1 LLAAKLAKPARPVYK
16 SGMKNFLFL
25 AGLSG
30 ALAVIAGAF
39 GAHGL
44 EGRLEPRLLAA
55 FTTAAH
61 YQLVHAVAMAVAA
74 LAARDRRAAPRARL
88 AAMLFLTGTLLFSG
102 SLYAL
107 ALSGIRVFAF
117 VTPVGGVAFIAGW
130 VLLALAALKLEEP
143 T

>member
-1 LLAAKLAKPARPVYK
+1 
-16 SGMKNFLFL
+16 MKNFLFL

-44 EGRLEPRLLAA
+44 QGRLEPRLLAS
-55 FTTAAH
+55 FTTAAQYH
-61 YQLVHAVAMAVAA
+61 LTHAVAMAVAG
-74 LAARDRRAAPRARL
+74 LAAWDDRAAPRARV
-88 AAMLFLTGTLLFSG
+88 AAMLFLAGTILFSG

-107 ALSGIRVFAF
+107 ALSGIRFFAF

-130 VLLALAALKLEEP
+130 IMLALAALKLEEP